1 MNFELEYTKEQED
14 FRKEVRSWL
23 EENAVCPEEL
33 GPIPLEEGNM
43 SWDMYQWGRE
53 FQRKLGAKGW
63 LFPTFPSEYGGGGLP
78 AEKSIVIAEELSER
92 EYPVAYYH
100 IGNLA
105 MSSVYVWGTE
115 EQKERFARPI
125 AQGELCVWQAFTE
138 PEGGSDLA
146 SLKTRATKDGD
157 DFIINGQKMWI
168 GDQIEP
174 DMLWTPAVTDPDAPR
189 HQNLGAF
196 MIPTDLPGITIHDL
210 NLVVDRRKR
219 LISFDGVRVSRE
231 YLIGAE
237 GQGWRV
243 ISTSLELELGAGGR
257 IQSRVKLL
265 DDVLEY
271 ARNNTRN
278 GAPISSEP
286 FAQQSL
292 ASNYIDS
299 NIQRLIGLR
308 NYWMHNSG
316 ENSTYHGSQSSFMG
330 KHYNALKAERVRSVL
345 GPYAI
350 TSDSKWGPLDGRV
363 EEDGRSSLVGLHPGG
378 TYDVQKLIMAR
389 RLGISR
395 TQERAAPTPG
405 QKN

>member
-1 MNFELEYTKEQED
+1 
-14 FRKEVRSWL
+14 
-23 EENAVCPEEL
+23 
-33 GPIPLEEGNM
+33 
-43 SWDMYQWGRE
+43 
-53 FQRKLGAKGW
+53 
-63 LFPTFPSEYGGGGLP
+63 
-78 AEKSIVIAEELSER
+78 
-92 EYPVAYYH
+92 
-100 IGNLA
+100 
-105 MSSVYVWGTE
+105 
-115 EQKERFARPI
+115 
-125 AQGELCVWQAFTE
+125 
-138 PEGGSDLA
+138 
-146 SLKTRATKDGD
+146 
-157 DFIINGQKMWI
+157 MWI
-168 GDQIEP
+168 GDQFEP
-174 DMLWTPAVTDPDAPR
+174 DMLWTPAVTDPHAPR

-243 ISTSLELELGAGGR
+243 ISTSLELEHGAGGR
-257 IQSRVKLL
+257 IQSRDKLL